1 MLLIVHR
8 KINLLRTLLKY
19 SDVNKSLFTEEELII
34 AKRACE
40 LVKEEEIEEIEELIK
55 EIDFKKLLS
64 FLR

>member
-19 SDVNKSLFTEEELII
+19 SDVNKSLFTEKELII

>member
-8 KINLLRTLLKY
+8 KINLLRTLLRH
-19 SDVNKSLFTEEELII
+19 DESLFTEKELEI
-34 AKRACE
+34 ARKASR
-40 LVKEEEIEEIEELIK
+40 LVKEEEIQEVEELLK